1 MEFLNVLWFI
11 LVAVLYAGFFVLE
24 GFDFGVGIL
33 VPFIG
38 KKDEEKRAAINTIG
52 PVWDANEVWL
62 VLAGGATFAAFPQWY
77 ATLFSGFYLP
87 LLLILVALILR
98 GVSFEFRSKLVA
110 EKWRKLW
117 DSFIFI
123 GSLLPPLLLGVAF
136 ANMLKG
142 VPIDGSMN
150 YTGGFFN
157 LLNPYALVG
166 GLTLLSLSVLEGALF
181 LNLKTSGVVQV
192 NAKALSSKLWIPV
205 LALAVVF
212 IAWTLVLSAQAA
224 IFWLAILF
232 AVLAVASALAGFV
245 SSKTAKDGR
254 AFGFMVAAI
263 AFSIAML
270 FAALFPNVM
279 VSSTDPAWSLTL
291 VNAASSKN
299 TLTVMAVVAA
309 IFLPVVLAYQAWN
322 YWIFRK
328 RITSKVEDLHY

>member
-1 MEFLNVLWFI
+1 
-11 LVAVLYAGFFVLE
+11 
-24 GFDFGVGIL
+24 
-33 VPFIG
+33 
-38 KKDEEKRAAINTIG
+38 
-52 PVWDANEVWL
+52 
-62 VLAGGATFAAFPQWY
+62 
-77 ATLFSGFYLP
+77 
-87 LLLILVALILR
+87 
-98 GVSFEFRSKLVA
+98 
-110 EKWRKLW
+110 
-117 DSFIFI
+117 
-123 GSLLPPLLLGVAF
+123 
-136 ANMLKG
+136 
-142 VPIDGSMN
+142 MN